1 MADNRRMTRA
11 EKVPDPPEAQLE
23 PTGSPRVLVV
33 DDEEPIRRVIA
44 RLLQRN
50 GYETETASDGDEAM
64 RLLKEK
70 DFVLVLTDMDMPGT
84 SGLDLITQ
92 IGAGFEDIATVMVTG
107 MDDAEL
113 ANSALEIGAYGYI
126 IKPFEPNEI
135 LINVMNALRR
145 RSLEIENRAHRLR
158 LEQMVRDRTAE
169 LWEAIARL
177 EKAEKNLRV
186 SREETIQR
194 LSIAAEFRDDETA
207 QHIQRMSRYCGL
219 LARKAGEDSE
229 RCELLRVASLMHDVG
244 KIGIPDQILLKPGP
258 LTSEERTIMEQH
270 AEIGYRI
277 LAGSQ
282 SELLRL
288 AAEIAW
294 THHEHVDGSGYPLG
308 ISSEEIPLEGRIAA
322 IADVFDALSSD
333 RVYKKA
339 FPLGQAI
346 DIMREGRGAHFDA
359 KLLDLFLD
367 SMDEVLAIR
376 EQYAD
381 R

>member
-1 MADNRRMTRA
+1 MS
-11 EKVPDPPEAQLE
+11 VGEAA
-23 PTGSPRVLVV
+23 TGQSEQQVESTESARILVV

-50 GYETETASDGDEAM
+50 GYECETAGDADEAM
-64 RLLKEK
+64 LLLKEK
-70 DFVLVLTDMDMPGT
+70 AFALVLTDMDMPGT
-84 SGLDLITQ
+84 SGLDLIMQ
-92 IGAGFEDIATVMVTG
+92 IVAMFEDIATVMVTG
-107 MDDAEL
+107 MDDAKL
-113 ANSALEIGAYGYI
+113 ADTALKIGAYGYI
-126 IKPFEPNEI
+126 IKPFEPNEM

-145 RSLEIENRAHRLR
+145 RGLEIENRNHRLR

-177 EKAEKNLRV
+177 EKAEKDLRG
-186 SREETIQR
+186 SREETVQR

-207 QHIQRMSRYCGL
+207 QHIQRMSRYCAL

-229 RCELLRVASLMHDVG
+229 SSELIRVASLMHDVG
-244 KIGIPDQILLKPGP
+244 KIGIPDQILLKPAP
-258 LTSEERTIMEQH
+258 LSPEERTIMEQH

-282 SELLRL
+282 SELLRR

-294 THHEHVDGSGYPLG
+294 THHERVDGSGYPLG
-308 ISSEEIPLEGRIAA
+308 IKGEEIPLQGRIAA
-322 IADVFDALSSD
+322 IADVFDALTSD

-346 DIMREGRGAHFDA
+346 EIMREGRGKHFDP

-376 EQYAD
+376 DKYAD

>member
-1 MADNRRMTRA
+1 MTVGETA
-11 EKVPDPPEAQLE
+11 SGQGEQLE
-23 PTGSPRVLVV
+23 PTETIRILVV

-44 RLLQRN
+44 RLLHRN
-50 GYETETASDGDEAM
+50 GYECVTAGDADEALA
-64 RLLKEK
+64 LLKEG
-70 DFVLVLTDMDMPGT
+70 DIALVLTDMDMPGT
-84 SGLDLITQ
+84 SGLDLIMQ
-92 IGAGFEDIATVMVTG
+92 ITSFFEDIATVMVTG
-107 MDDAEL
+107 MDDAKL
-113 ANSALEIGAYGYI
+113 ATAALEIGAYGYI

-135 LINVMNALRR
+135 LIQVMNALRR
-145 RSLEIENRAHRLR
+145 RSLEIENRSHRLR

-177 EKAEKNLRV
+177 EKAEKDLRL

-207 QHIQRMSRYCGL
+207 QHIQRMSRYCAL

-229 RCELLRVASLMHDVG
+229 RCDLIRVASLMHDVG

-258 LTSEERTIMEQH
+258 LTPEERTIMQQH
-270 AEIGYRI
+270 SEIGYRI

-282 SELLRL
+282 SELLRR

-294 THHEHVDGSGYPLG
+294 THHERIDGSGYPSG
-308 ISSEEIPLEGRIAA
+308 ITGSEIPLEGRIAA
-322 IADVFDALSSD
+322 IADVFDALTSD

-339 FPLGQAI
+339 FPLGRAI
-346 DIMREGRGAHFDA
+346 EIMREARNAHFDP

-367 SMDEVLAIR
+367 SMDEALAIR
-376 EQYAD
+376 AQYAD

>member
-1 MADNRRMTRA
+1 MTRA